1 MNTLPGMLRSLPPV
15 RWARRLKRAHA
26 ADAYLLSFPKMG
38 RTWVRVMLDQL
49 LAEHFGIPELAGRD
63 LGARTMK
70 HPGVPRILAKH
81 DGNPHRARPE
91 DIDADRSEYADTR
104 VILMIRDLRD
114 AAISNYF
121 QVTRREASF
130 EGDLT
135 AWLRTPR
142 GSVDSM
148 LRYYSVWAAQRHVP
162 REFLLLRYEDLRA
175 NTARELRRVCD
186 FVGLRA
192 VTDATI
198 AHAVAFASFDEMR
211 KREAA
216 RPADGTP
223 LAAGR
228 QGDEESF
235 KTRRGKVG
243 GYADYLAPGDA
254 AWLDA
259 RIRRELDPFYGYT

>member
-1 MNTLPGMLRSLPPV
+1 
-15 RWARRLKRAHA
+15 
-26 ADAYLLSFPKMG
+26 
-38 RTWVRVMLDQL
+38 
-49 LAEHFGIPELAGRD
+49 
-63 LGARTMK
+63 
-70 HPGVPRILAKH
+70 
-81 DGNPHRARPE
+81 
-91 DIDADRSEYADTR
+91 
-104 VILMIRDLRD
+104 MIRDLRD

-130 EGDLT
+130 DGDLT
-135 AWLRTPR
+135 AWLRAPR
-142 GSVDSM
+142 GSVGSM

-162 REFLLLRYEDLRA
+162 SQFLLLRYEDLRE

-186 FVGLRA
+186 FVGLPA

-198 AHAVAFASFDEMR
+198 AKAVEFASFEQMR

-223 LAAGR
+223 LAPGK
-228 QGDEESF
+228 QGDQESF

-243 GYADYLAPGDA
+243 GYSDYLTPDDA
-254 AWLDA
+254 AWLDE